1 MRKILIKNGRIFDG
15 DRFIF
20 SDLLVEG
27 ESIAKIESGISDSA
41 DITFD
46 ASGKTVSAGLV
57 DIHTHLR
64 GVSSTRFGIQAEM
77 SCFPFGVTAAVAAS
91 AVSGNRE
98 LLDSFALKNAVFVCA
113 KIVDDCADLTNAEK
127 MAEVYGD
134 KVVGVKVYYDTAE
147 ASVKTAEPL
156 RKICEYAHQKGLRV
170 MVHCTNSPIS
180 MAELLDV
187 LGAGDILTHAF
198 HGGVNNAA
206 IDGFES
212 MKTAKSRGVII
223 DTGCAGNVHTDFE
236 VFGQAIKHGVLPN
249 TISTDVTKLSSFV
262 RGGRYGMTMC
272 MSMARTLG
280 MSEIDI
286 FKAVTSAP
294 ANAVGR
300 GSEWGRLEVGMPADV
315 AVFDYTDEAFELT
328 DRAGN
333 RIQSDKGY
341 RCVLT
346 MSDGQIVYKD

>member
-1 MRKILIKNGRIFDG
+1 MRKILIKNGRVFDG
-15 DRFIF
+15 ESFIL
-20 SDLLVEG
+20 SDVLIEG
-27 ESIAKIESGISDSA
+27 ESIAKIESGISAAA

-91 AVSGNRE
+91 AVSGDRA
-98 LLDSFALKNAVFVCA
+98 LLDSFALKNSVFVCA
-113 KIVDDCADLTNAEK
+113 KIFDDVADLTNAEK
-127 MAEVYGD
+127 MAEIYGD

-147 ASVKTAEPL
+147 TSVRTAEPL
-156 RKICEYAHQKGLRV
+156 IKICEYAHEKGLRV

-180 MAELLDV
+180 TAELLGV
-187 LGAGDILTHAF
+187 LGEGDILTHAF

-206 IDGFES
+206 LDGFES
-212 MKTAKSRGVII
+212 MKAAKARGVII

-236 VFGQAIKHGVLPN
+236 VFGQAIKHGALPD
-249 TISTDVTKLSSFV
+249 TISTDVTKLSAFV

-272 MSMARTLG
+272 MSMAKTLG
-280 MSEIDI
+280 MSETDI
-286 FKAVTSAP
+286 FKAVTLTP
-294 ANAVGR
+294 AKAVGR
-300 GSEWGRLEVGMPADV
+300 GAEWGRLEVGKPADV
-315 AVFDYTDEAFELT
+315 AVFDYTDQPFSLT
-328 DRAGN
+328 DKAGN
-333 RIQSDKGY
+333 HIENDKGY

-346 MSDGQIVYKD
+346 VSDGQIVYKD